1 MKKQSPDLD
10 AIPDGLKCLPFVILV
25 ALTLLAAFSADAKDV
40 VLASDGK
47 AQARIV
53 CETKH
58 PVVKQAATDLVFYLG
73 KITGADFSKSTGAV
87 EIRILD
93 AIPADAPPSLRHAP
107 EGYWIAVE
115 GNTIRIAGGSPMGT
129 AYGVYHFL
137 EEKTGVRWFLPAA
150 DGEYVPRQPVLKI
163 PSGHWFSQP
172 AFRMRWVGTGLWA
185 LRNGGN
191 SAGAGSMIGP
201 NGTEVTAGYRFE
213 PGIYHTQ
220 EAFLPKKEYFASHPE
235 YFALVKGKRQLFEKS
250 TKLCTSN
257 PALVRAVAGNM
268 ARYLDEHPGIEI
280 ISLSPTDGLGFC
292 ECDNCRALD
301 EKFPKSSQ
309 AMSRRMAVFYN
320 HVAAEL
326 RATHP
331 QARLAVGA
339 YSKYT
344 WPPLDQS
351 LNLLPEMDVIL
362 CHYGPACLAHPVND
376 PNCPANAEYHA
387 IIRGWLARSS
397 GVYFYEYYWKNN
409 WFGLPWPI
417 VHTIAAD
424 IPHFQ
429 RIGVKGVFSQFTGAN
444 AYTAGLNYYIAN
456 KLLWNPRADVHRLV
470 NEYYKKYFAEA
481 AVPMRDYYEMLEQR
495 MQSTKADIPGGAA
508 ANGTKVYDSEFLR
521 QLESKLDQ
529 ALSLAK
535 TDVTRTRILRHQK
548 HIDYSRRL
556 IAALEIRDG
565 GNERE
570 AWRQLNEIVEDFKK
584 APGAWEGLVSS
595 TDAINFLGKEVARRN
610 KKFAR

>member
-1 MKKQSPDLD
+1 MKKPSLDL
-10 AIPDGLKCLPFVILV
+10 ANLSVGKKCLPFVILV
-25 ALTLLAAFSADAKDV
+25 LLAAFSADAKDV

-47 AQARIV
+47 ALARII

-58 PVVKQAATDLVFYLG
+58 PVVKQAATDLAIYLG
-73 KITGADFSKSTGAV
+73 KTTDADFSKSTGPV

-93 AIPADAPPSLRHAP
+93 SIPSDAPQKLRNTP

-115 GNTIRIAGGSPMGT
+115 GNLIRIAGGSPMGT

-137 EEKTGVRWFLPAA
+137 EEKVGVRWFLPAA
-150 DGEYVPRQPVLKI
+150 DGEFVPHKPLLKI
-163 PSGHWFSQP
+163 SHGHWFSEP
-172 AFRMRWVGTGLWA
+172 AFKMRWVGTGLWA

-191 SAGAGSMIGP
+191 GAGTGTMIDP
-201 NGTEVTAGYRFE
+201 NGTEVTAGFRFE

-220 EAFLPKKEYFASHPE
+220 ERFLPKKEYFAAHPE

-257 PALVRAVAGNM
+257 PEVVRAVAGNM
-268 ARYLDEHPGIEI
+268 ARYLDDHPGIEI

-292 ECDNCRALD
+292 ECDNCCALD
-301 EKFPKSSQ
+301 EKDSPSAQ
-309 AMSRRMAVFYN
+309 AMSRRMALFYN
-320 HVAAEL
+320 NVAVEI

-331 QARLAVGA
+331 HAKLAVGA

-344 WPPLDQS
+344 QPPQDKS
-351 LNLLPEMDVIL
+351 LKLLPEMDVVL
-362 CHYGPACLAHPVND
+362 CHYGPACLAHPIND

-387 IIRGWLARSS
+387 IIKSWLARSS
-397 GVYFYEYYWKNN
+397 GIYFYEYYWKNN

-424 IPHFQ
+424 IPYFQ
-429 RIGVKGVFSQFTGAN
+429 RIGVKGVFSQFTEAN
-444 AYTAGLNYYIAN
+444 AYTTGLNYYIAN
-456 KLLWNPRADVHRLV
+456 KLLWNPRANVPRLV
-470 NEYYKKYFAEA
+470 SEFYKKYFAEA

-495 MQSTKADIPGGAA
+495 MNSVKANIPGAA
-508 ANGTKVYDSEFLR
+508 DANGTKVYDAKFLR
-521 QLESKLDQ
+521 QLGMKLDQ
-529 ALSLAK
+529 AMSLAK

-548 HIDYSRRL
+548 HLEYSRRL
-556 IAALEIRDG
+556 IAALEIKDA

-570 AWRQLNEIVEDFKK
+570 AYRQLNAMVEDFQK
-584 APGAWEGLVSS
+584 APGTWDGLVSA
-595 TDAINFLGKEVARRN
+595 TDVIGFLGRDVARKN
-610 KKFAR
+610 KKFTR